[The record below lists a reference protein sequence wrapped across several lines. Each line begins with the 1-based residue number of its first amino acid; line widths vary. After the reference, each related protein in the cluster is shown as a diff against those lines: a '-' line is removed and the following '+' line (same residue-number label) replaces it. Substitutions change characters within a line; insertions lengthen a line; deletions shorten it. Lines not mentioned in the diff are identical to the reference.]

1 MDIDEINSH
10 LEKINDC
17 VKYIVIEI
25 NKNENRNSEFYNK
38 YEEQLQIIFSETL
51 LKLIVILNEVYLT
64 NLNEIKSFKR

>member
-25 NKNENRNSEFYNK
+25 NKNENRDSEFYNK

-64 NLNEIKSFKR
+64 NLNEIKSFIR

>member
-1 MDIDEINSH
+1 MDIDEINKKKK
-10 LEKINDC
+10 KINDC
-17 VKYIVIEI
+17 VKYIAIEI

-64 NLNEIKSFKR
+64 NLNDIKSFIR

>member
-25 NKNENRNSEFYNK
+25 NKNENRNTEFYNK

-64 NLNEIKSFKR
+64 NLNEIKSFIR

>member
-10 LEKINDC
+10 LQKINNC

-25 NKNENRNSEFYNK
+25 NKNENRNNEFYNK

-51 LKLIVILNEVYLT
+51 LKLIVILNEVYLVD
-64 NLNEIKSFKR
+64 LNEIKSFIR

>member
-10 LEKINDC
+10 LEKMNDC

-25 NKNENRNSEFYNK
+25 DKNENRNSEFYNK

-51 LKLIVILNEVYLT
+51 LKLIVILNEVYLN
-64 NLNEIKSFKR
+64 NLNEIKSFIR